1 MKSKGLITTLVVF
14 IVLLSLLASVLGL
27 LPGDGEAYE
36 VNTVRGATVTVA
48 GSGLYRYDSV
58 GSAAQAKGQ
67 DLVTLIL
74 ALPLLVLSLI
84 WARRGSLKGRL
95 LLTGTVGYFLYTY
108 ASYTFLAMYN
118 PLFLV
123 YVAIMS
129 LSFFGFVSLFMS
141 FDRER
146 LQSSF
151 DKKFPA
157 RTIGGILIFIG
168 AATLLMWLGRIVPA
182 LVSGGEPVGIDHYT
196 TLVIQALDLG
206 FIVPAAFLAGV
217 SLIRSKPL
225 GYLLAPV
232 LILKAASL
240 LAAIT
245 AMAVMTI
252 LSGLNVSYAELVVFL
267 VFDILIVI
275 CLTQVLHNIRETHS
289 GEIADPS

>member
-1 MKSKGLITTLVVF
+1 
-14 IVLLSLLASVLGL
+14 
-27 LPGDGEAYE
+27 
-36 VNTVRGATVTVA
+36 
-48 GSGLYRYDSV
+48 
-58 GSAAQAKGQ
+58 
-67 DLVTLIL
+67 
-74 ALPLLVLSLI
+74 
-84 WARRGSLKGRL
+84 
-95 LLTGTVGYFLYTY
+95 
-108 ASYTFLAMYN
+108 
-118 PLFLV
+118 
-123 YVAIMS
+123 
-129 LSFFGFVSLFMS
+129 MS

-157 RTIGGILIFIG
+157 RSIGAILIFIG

-217 SLIRSKPL
+217 SLIRRKPL

-245 AMAVMTI
+245 TMAVMTI

-275 CLTQVLHNIRETHS
+275 CLTLVLRNIHETHS
-289 GEIADPS
+289 SEIADPS